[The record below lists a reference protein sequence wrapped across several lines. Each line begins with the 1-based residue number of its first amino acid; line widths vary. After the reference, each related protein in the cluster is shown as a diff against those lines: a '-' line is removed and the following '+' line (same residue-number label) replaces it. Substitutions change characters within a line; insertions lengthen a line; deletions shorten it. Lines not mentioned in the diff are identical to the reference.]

1 MTQKA
6 YPEKV
11 INYINDK
18 AINKWEL
25 EWIEIPGIEQVV
37 VVPAI
42 SEFQNIKNL
51 LSSLI
56 KNDVFFLKKSLLIFV
71 INNSFSSNLE
81 IREDNKKSLSFLR
94 EIMNKSGWDK
104 FASEISKSGIQI
116 GVIDAA
122 SEGNEFEDK
131 QAGVGLA
138 RKVGLDQAL
147 KVFDYSI
154 PGKKILISLDAD
166 CTVEENYLE
175 EINKFFNERNAFV
188 ANIDFE
194 HELIGE
200 EKSKLGILSYEI
212 FLRHYVLG
220 LLYAGSPYSFHT
232 IGSIL
237 VCEQEAYLKTGGMNT
252 RKVAEDFYFL
262 QKLAKLY
269 KIHRITSTKVK
280 ASARESWRVPFGT
293 GKSMSDYLSNQ
304 KEILLFNPD
313 EFIILKKWL
322 ELFNSDLSL
331 NINELL
337 NESKKIHVEL
347 FNFLNSYGFSKAWKQ
362 ILSNSKSEKQLNYQR
377 KNWFDAFK
385 TLKLIHHLRDTS
397 FPMVDIKSGVE
408 KLFRILDHSTQID
421 FNKYDTDINT
431 FYELCLAEL
440 RILENSI
447 NEI

>member
-25 EWIEIPGIEQVV
+25 EWVEIPGIEQVV

-56 KNDVFFLKKSLLIFV
+56 KNDVFFLRKSLVILV

-81 IREDNKKSLSFLR
+81 IREDNKKSLFLLR
-94 EIMNKSGWDK
+94 SIINKSNADE
-104 FASEISKSGIQI
+104 FVQEFSKSGIQI

-166 CTVEENYLE
+166 CTVKENYLR

-237 VCEQEAYLKTGGMNT
+237 VCEQEAYLKAGGMNT
-252 RKVAEDFYFL
+252 RKAAEDFYFL

-293 GKSMSDYLSNQ
+293 GKSMSDYFSNQ
-304 KEILLFNPD
+304 KEILLFSPD

-347 FNFLNSYGFSKAWKQ
+347 FNFLSSYGFSEAWKQ

-421 FNKYDTDINT
+421 FNKYDNDINT

>member
-18 AINKWEL
+18 AINKWKL
-25 EWIEIPGIEQVV
+25 EWVEIPGIEQVV

-252 RKVAEDFYFL
+252 RKAAEDFYFL

-293 GKSMSDYLSNQ
+293 GKSMSDYFSNQ
-304 KEILLFNPD
+304 KEILLFSPD

-322 ELFNSDLSL
+322 GLFNSELSL

>member
-6 YPEKV
+6 YPKEV
-11 INYINDK
+11 TNYIYDK

-25 EWIEIPGIEQVV
+25 EWVEIPGIEQVV

-56 KNDVFFLKKSLLIFV
+56 KNDVFFLKKSLVIFV
-71 INNSFSSNLE
+71 INNSISSNQE
-81 IREDNKKSLSFLR
+81 IKEDNKKSLSFLI

-166 CTVEENYLE
+166 CTVKENYLR
-175 EINKFFNERNAFV
+175 EINNFFNERNDFV

-237 VCEQEAYLKTGGMNT
+237 VCEQEAYLKAGGMNT
-252 RKVAEDFYFL
+252 RKAAEDFYFL

-293 GKSMSDYLSNQ
+293 GKSMSDYFSNQ
-304 KEILLFNPD
+304 KEILLFSPD

-322 ELFNSDLSL
+322 GLFNSELSL

-347 FNFLNSYGFSKAWKQ
+347 FNFLSSYGFSEAWKQ

>member
-56 KNDVFFLKKSLLIFV
+56 KNDVFFLRKSLVILV

-81 IREDNKKSLSFLR
+81 IREDNKKSLFLLR
-94 EIMNKSGWDK
+94 SIINKSNADE
-104 FASEISKSGIQI
+104 FVQEFSKSGIQI

-166 CTVEENYLE
+166 CTVKENYLR
-175 EINKFFNERNAFV
+175 EINKLFNEKNFSA
-188 ANIDFE
+188 ANVDFE
-194 HELIGE
+194 HEFVDG
-200 EKSKLGILSYEI
+200 EKSRLGILSYEI

-220 LLYAGSPYSFHT
+220 LLYAGSSSSFHT

-237 VCEQEAYLKTGGMNT
+237 VCEQEAYLKAGGMNT
-252 RKVAEDFYFL
+252 RKAAEDFYFL

-293 GKSMSDYLSNQ
+293 GKSMSDYFSNQ
-304 KEILLFNPD
+304 KEILLFSPD

-347 FNFLNSYGFSKAWKQ
+347 FNFLSSYGFSEAWKQ

-421 FNKYDTDINT
+421 FNKYDNDINT

>member
-18 AINKWEL
+18 AINKWKL
-25 EWIEIPGIEQVV
+25 EWVEIPGIEQVV

-56 KNDVFFLKKSLLIFV
+56 KNDVFFLRKSLVIFV
-71 INNSFSSNLE
+71 INNSISSNQE
-81 IREDNKKSLSFLR
+81 IKEDNKKSLSFLI

-166 CTVEENYLE
+166 CTVKENYLR
-175 EINKFFNERNAFV
+175 EINKFFNERNDFV

-194 HELIGE
+194 HELVGE

-237 VCEQEAYLKTGGMNT
+237 VCEQEAYLKAGGMNT
-252 RKVAEDFYFL
+252 RKAAEDFYFL

-293 GKSMSDYLSNQ
+293 GKSMSDYFSNQ
-304 KEILLFNPD
+304 KEILLFSPD

-322 ELFNSDLSL
+322 GLFNSELSL

-347 FNFLNSYGFSKAWKQ
+347 FNFLSSYGFSEAWKQ

>member
-6 YPEKV
+6 YPKEV
-11 INYINDK
+11 TNYINDK

-25 EWIEIPGIEQVV
+25 EWVEIPGIEQVV

-56 KNDVFFLKKSLLIFV
+56 KNDVFFLKKSLVIFV

-237 VCEQEAYLKTGGMNT
+237 VCEQEAYLKAGGMNT
-252 RKVAEDFYFL
+252 RKAAEDFYFL

-293 GKSMSDYLSNQ
+293 GKSMSDYFSNQ
-304 KEILLFNPD
+304 KEILLFSPD

-322 ELFNSDLSL
+322 GLFNSELSL

>member
-18 AINKWEL
+18 AINKWKL
-25 EWIEIPGIEQVV
+25 EWVEIPGIEQVV

-56 KNDVFFLKKSLLIFV
+56 KNDVFFLKKSLVIFV

-175 EINKFFNERNAFV
+175 EINKFFNEHNAFV

-220 LLYAGSPYSFHT
+220 LLYAGSSSSFHT

-252 RKVAEDFYFL
+252 RKAAEDFYFL

-293 GKSMSDYLSNQ
+293 GKSMSDYFSNQ
-304 KEILLFNPD
+304 KEILLFSPD

-322 ELFNSDLSL
+322 GLFNSELSL